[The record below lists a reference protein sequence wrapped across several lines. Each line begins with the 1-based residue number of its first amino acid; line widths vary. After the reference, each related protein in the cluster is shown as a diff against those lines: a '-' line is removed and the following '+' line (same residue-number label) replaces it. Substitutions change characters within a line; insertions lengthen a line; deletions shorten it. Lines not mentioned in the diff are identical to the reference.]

1 MIFGKKISGDA
12 SSRNFYRTSSSIIVF
27 SNKNKKKNLI
37 IYDAINQI
45 LLMNKINV
53 PKTLRTNYK
62 KNYIEIQDLGKMS
75 GLNQIKDTKNKFNIY
90 KKIIKLLIK
99 LQHINI
105 KKIKTLKKNFYKV
118 PIYSKKEL
126 VNEASLFIDWYIPY
140 ELNKLNNSG
149 VKKRVK
155 KIILKLVNKLKL
167 QNNIFVHR
175 DFHLSNIMFFKK
187 KYYLIDNQDALIGN
201 MAYDLASLID
211 DVRYKTPLKLKKDIL
226 NYYLKMKKMKTN
238 EKNFKNDFNILSVL
252 RNLKILGIF
261 VRLAKRDRKKKY
273 MKFIPYC
280 WKLIEY
286 RIQKDEIFRDLRSF
300 FKKKEFEKFIKI
312 K

>member
-12 SSRNFYRTSSSIIVF
+12 SSRNFYRTRSSIIVF
-27 SNKNKKKNLI
+27 SKKNKKKNLV
-37 IYDAINQI
+37 IYDAINRI

-75 GLNQIKDTKNKFNIY
+75 GLNQIKETKKKFNIY
-90 KKIIKLLIK
+90 KKIIKLLIQ

-126 VNEASLFIDWYIPY
+126 VNEASLFINWYIPY
-140 ELNKLNNSG
+140 ELNKLNTSG

-187 KYYLIDNQDALIGN
+187 
-201 MAYDLASLID
+201 
-211 DVRYKTPLKLKKDIL
+211 T
-226 NYYLKMKKMKTN
+226 
-238 EKNFKNDFNILSVL
+238 
-252 RNLKILGIF
+252 
-261 VRLAKRDRKKKY
+261 
-273 MKFIPYC
+273 
-280 WKLIEY
+280 
-286 RIQKDEIFRDLRSF
+286 
-300 FKKKEFEKFIKI
+300 
-312 K
+312 